1 MVIYT
6 LAFLAGICCVQFFPQ
21 LPDSFWGGVVFL
33 AALCC
38 LTKTTL
44 RPLAVFLFA
53 LLWAWWQAA
62 LVLSHRLPTGYAGKD
77 LLVRGVIEDIPMTV
91 SKDSYRFIFT
101 VRQIQNTSTAGWVT
115 VHWKSRLRWYRNA
128 PALRAGENWQLRVRL
143 KPPRG
148 LANPGGFDYERWL
161 FSQQFAATG
170 YVRTATENHRLGSA
184 VCRHINCW
192 RQALAK
198 QLSSTTGSNTTG
210 LLVALAIGDRSG
222 ISQQQWDMLRN
233 TGTAHLMAI
242 SGLHIG
248 LVAGLLFAVSQRLWK
263 LFRLAQFY
271 PASRAAAVTAILG
284 ALAYAILGGFSL
296 PTQRAVVMVTV
307 FMSGFLLNRCVPP
320 TQALCISLVV
330 ILLYDPLAV
339 LSSGF
344 WLSFGAVAW
353 IFYIISGRQG
363 ASSKIRSALHI
374 QGALTLGLLPVLLL
388 GFQQVSL
395 SAPLANM
402 IAVPVV
408 GLGVVPC
415 VLTGTALLPVWP
427 AAAGFLIQFAGQI
440 MQLLAGF
447 LDVLNSIPIGIWRTD
462 SGGLAIA
469 GLCLLSAALMLAPAG
484 LSVRLAGL
492 LLLAPLLLGRTPRPA
507 AGEIWLDLLDAGQGL
522 AAVVRTRRHVLVF
535 DTGPRSRS
543 GFDTGKAVVVPFLI
557 SEQISGIDKLVIS
570 HSDNDHQG
578 GAQSIFNSIRVDSIL
593 SGMPGKIDF
602 ARSRLCQRGQS
613 WEWDRV
619 VFEILSP
626 VARNHGNNASC
637 VLKIM
642 AENGQS
648 VLLTGDIEASIEHEL
663 VNTYRAGLR
672 ASILVVPHHGSRTSS
687 TAGFVDAI
695 APEVALIPAG
705 YANRFGFPKADV
717 VDRYTRRGATVYVT
731 GTEGAIRVILGHM
744 DQPPAIS
751 GFRQSD
757 QHYWQSTPTD

>member
-6 LAFLAGICCVQFFPQ
+6 LAFLAGICSVQFFPQ
-21 LPDSFWGGVVFL
+21 LPAAGWSGAVLVI
-33 AALCC
+33 ALCC
-38 LTKTTL
+38 LAKSAL

-53 LLWAWWQAA
+53 IVWAWWQAA
-62 LVLSHRLPTGYAGKD
+62 LVLSNQLPAGYAGKD
-77 LLVRGVIEDIPMTV
+77 LLVRGVIEDIPV
-91 SKDSYRFIFT
+91 AVGKDSYRFIFT
-101 VRQIQNTSTAGWVT
+101 VRQIQDPSTTGWVK
-115 VHWKSRLRWYRNA
+115 VSWKSRLRWYRNA

-161 FSQQFAATG
+161 FSQHFAATG
-170 YVRTATENHRLGSA
+170 YVRTATENYRPGST

-192 RQALAK
+192 RQALAE

-263 LFRLAQFY
+263 LFRLTQFY

-307 FMSGFLLNRCVPP
+307 FMSGFLLNRCVQPW
-320 TQALCISLVV
+320 QALCISLVL

-339 LSSGF
+339 LSAGF

-363 ASSKIRSALHI
+363 ASGKIKTALRI

-395 SAPLANM
+395 SAPLANI

-427 AAAGFLIQFAGQI
+427 AVAGFLIQFAGHI
-440 MQLLAGF
+440 MQLLTGF
-447 LDVLNSIPIGIWRTD
+447 LGVLNSLPVGIWRAD

-469 GLCLLSAALMLAPAG
+469 GLCLLSALLMLAPAG

-507 AGEIWLDLLDAGQGL
+507 TGEVRLDLLDVGQGL
-522 AAVVRTRRHVLVF
+522 ATVVRTRQHVLVF
-535 DTGPRSRS
+535 DTGPRSAS
-543 GFDTGKAVVVPFLI
+543 GFDTGKSVVLPFLI
-557 SEQISGIDKLVIS
+557 AQKISGIDKLVIS
-570 HSDNDHQG
+570 HSDNDHLG
-578 GAQSIFNSIRVDSIL
+578 GARSIFNHIQVDSIL

-602 ARSRLCQRGQS
+602 ARSSLCQRGQS
-613 WEWDRV
+613 WVWDRV

-626 VARNHGNNASC
+626 VARSHGNNASC
-637 VLKIM
+637 VLKIT
-642 AENGQS
+642 AENGQAA
-648 VLLTGDIEASIEHEL
+648 LLTGDIEAPVERQL
-663 VNTYRAGLR
+663 VKTYQAGLR
-672 ASILVVPHHGSRTSS
+672 ADVLVVPHHGSRTSS
-687 TAGFVDAI
+687 TPGFVAAVD
-695 APEVALIPAG
+695 PQVALFPAG

-717 VDRYTRRGATVYVT
+717 VDRYRRRGAAIYVT
-731 GTEGAIRVILGHM
+731 GSEGAIRVDLGHR
-744 DQPPAIS
+744 DQPPVIS
-751 GFRQSD
+751 GFRRSD
-757 QHYWQSTPTD
+757 RHYWRSPPAD